1 MQYWGKLLGL
11 IFGIASG
18 AGFWGIV
25 IGVVLG
31 HILDK
36 VRIRNQGASAKN
48 PPRQLLFFRSTFQI
62 LGHLTKA
69 KGRVTET
76 DIQLASQLMDRMRLH
91 GHARHAAQQ
100 AFREGKQPQ
109 FPLRETLR
117 QLRRAC
123 SGRFDLIKMFLE
135 IQLQA
140 AFADGELHPNERK
153 VLYVIAEE
161 LGISRVQFEQFLAMM
176 EGGRH
181 FGGGYSSQERQYQE
195 RQQQGHYQ
203 GYHQPRAT
211 LADACKVLGVSA
223 NDEATVIKRA
233 YRKLM
238 SEHHP
243 DKLVAKGLPPEMME
257 IAKQKAQ
264 SIQAAYDLLKKEQG
278 VK

>member
-1 MQYWGKLLGL
+1 MQYWGKLFGL

-25 IGVVLG
+25 IGLVLG

-36 VRIRNQGASAKN
+36 IRMQKLGGTTKG
-48 PPRQLLFFRSTFQI
+48 PTRQALFFRSTFQV

-76 DIQLASQLMDRMRLH
+76 DIQLATQLMDRMQLH
-91 GHARHAAQQ
+91 GEARLSAQQ
-100 AFREGKQPQ
+100 AFREGKQSQ
-109 FPLRETLR
+109 FPLRKTMQ

-123 SGRFDLIKMFLE
+123 FGRSDLIRMFLE

-153 VLYVIAEE
+153 VLFVIAEE
-161 LGISRVQFEQFLAMM
+161 LGISRIQFEQFLAMM

-181 FGGGYSSQERQYQE
+181 FNGQYRHQGRE
-195 RQQQGHYQ
+195 QQ
-203 GYHQPRAT
+203 RAT
-211 LADACKVLGVSA
+211 LEDACKVLGV
-223 NDEATVIKRA
+223 NKQDDATTIKRA

-257 IAKQKAQ
+257 LAKQKTQ
-264 SIQAAYDLLKKEQG
+264 SIQSAYDLIKKERG
-278 VK
+278 FK

>member
-25 IGVVLG
+25 VGVLLG

-36 VRIRNQGASAKN
+36 VRIRNQGTPAKN
-48 PPRQLLFFRSTFQI
+48 PSRQALFFRSTFQV
-62 LGHLTKA
+62 LGHLTKS

-91 GHARHAAQQ
+91 GDARLAAQQ
-100 AFREGKQPQ
+100 AFREGKRPE
-109 FPLRETLR
+109 FPLRETLK

-123 SGRFDLIKMFLE
+123 FGRFDLIRMFLE

-153 VLYVIAEE
+153 VLFVIAEE
-161 LGISRVQFEQFLAMM
+161 LGISRMQFEQFLAMM

-181 FGGGYSSQERQYQE
+181 FGGQYQ
-195 RQQQGHYQ
+195 QNGHYQ
-203 GYHQPRAT
+203 GAAQQRAT
-211 LADACKVLGVSA
+211 LEDACKVLGVSQS
-223 NDEATVIKRA
+223 DDATTIKRA

-257 IAKQKAQ
+257 LAKQKAQ
-264 SIQAAYDLLKKEQG
+264 SIQAAYDLIKKEKG
-278 VK
+278 FK

>member
-1 MQYWGKLLGL
+1 MQYWGKLFGL

-25 IGVVLG
+25 IGLLLG
-31 HILDK
+31 HLLDK
-36 VRIRNQGASAKN
+36 VRARNQGATTKA
-48 PPRQLLFFRSTFQI
+48 PTRQALFFRSTFQV

-76 DIQLASQLMDRMRLH
+76 DIQLASQLMDRMQLH
-91 GHARHAAQQ
+91 GGARLSAQQ

-123 SGRFDLIKMFLE
+123 FGRFDLVRMFLE

-153 VLYVIAEE
+153 VLFVIAEE

-181 FGGGYSSQERQYQE
+181 FGGQY
-195 RQQQGHYQ
+195 QQQGHYH
-203 GYHQPRAT
+203 GHGQPRAT
-211 LADACKVLGVSA
+211 LADACKVLGV
-223 NDEATVIKRA
+223 NEHDDATTIKRA

-257 IAKQKAQ
+257 LAKQKAQ
-264 SIQAAYDLLKKEQG
+264 SIQAAYDLVKKEKG
-278 VK
+278 FK

>member
-1 MQYWGKLLGL
+1 MQYWGKLFGL

-25 IGVVLG
+25 IGVLLG
-31 HILDK
+31 HLLDK
-36 VRIRNQGASAKN
+36 VRTRNLGHSTKG
-48 PPRQLLFFRSTFQI
+48 PTRQALFFRSTFQV
-62 LGHLTKA
+62 LGHITKA

-76 DIQLASQLMDRMRLH
+76 DIRLATQLMDRMQLH
-91 GHARHAAQQ
+91 GEARLAAQR

-123 SGRFDLIKMFLE
+123 FGRSDLTRMFLE

-153 VLYVIAEE
+153 VLFVIAEE
-161 LGISRVQFEQFLAMM
+161 LGISRIQFEQFLAMM

-181 FGGGYSSQERQYQE
+181 FDGHHSGGQHQRY
-195 RQQQGHYQ
+195 GHYQ
-203 GYHQPRAT
+203 NHGQPRAT
-211 LADACKVLGVSA
+211 LADACKVLGV
-223 NDEATVIKRA
+223 NEHDDATTIKRA

-257 IAKQKAQ
+257 LAKQKTQ
-264 SIQAAYDLLKKEQG
+264 SIQSAYDLIKKEKG
-278 VK
+278 FK

>member
-1 MQYWGKLLGL
+1 MQYWGKLFGL

-25 IGVVLG
+25 IGLLLG

-36 VRIRNQGASAKN
+36 VRLRNQRVDTKGQT
-48 PPRQLLFFRSTFQI
+48 RQTLFFRSTFQV

-76 DIQLASQLMDRMRLH
+76 DIQLATQLMDRMQLH
-91 GHARHAAQQ
+91 GEARFSAQQ
-100 AFREGKQPQ
+100 AFREGKQSQ
-109 FPLRETLR
+109 FPLRATLR

-123 SGRFDLIKMFLE
+123 FGRFDLIRMFLE

-140 AFADGELHPNERK
+140 AFADGELHPNERA
-153 VLYVIAEE
+153 VLFVIAEE
-161 LGISRVQFEQFLAMM
+161 LGISRIQFEQFLAMM

-181 FGGGYSSQERQYQE
+181 FEGHQHNGQYRQHSQAY
-195 RQQQGHYQ
+195 G
-203 GYHQPRAT
+203 QPRAT
-211 LADACKVLGVSA
+211 LADACKVLGVHEHG
-223 NDEATVIKRA
+223 DATTIKRA

-257 IAKQKAQ
+257 LAKQKAQ
-264 SIQAAYDLLKKEQG
+264 SIQAAYDLIKKEKG
-278 VK
+278 FK

>member
-1 MQYWGKLLGL
+1 MQYWGKLFGL

-25 IGVVLG
+25 IGVLLG

-36 VRIRNQGASAKN
+36 VRARNLGADAKG
-48 PPRQLLFFRSTFQI
+48 PTRQLLFFRSTFQV
-62 LGHLTKA
+62 LGHITKA

-76 DIQLASQLMDRMRLH
+76 DIQLATQLMDRMQLH
-91 GHARHAAQQ
+91 GEARLAAQQ

-123 SGRFDLIKMFLE
+123 FGRFDLIRMFLE

-153 VLYVIAEE
+153 VLFVIAEE

-181 FGGGYSSQERQYQE
+181 FDGQNFGGQHQQY
-195 RQQQGHYQ
+195 GHYQ
-203 GYHQPRAT
+203 GRGQQRAT
-211 LADACKVLGVSA
+211 LADACKVLGV
-223 NDEATVIKRA
+223 NEQDDATTIKRA

-257 IAKQKAQ
+257 LAKQKAQ
-264 SIQAAYDLLKKEQG
+264 SIQSAYDLIKKEKG
-278 VK
+278 FK